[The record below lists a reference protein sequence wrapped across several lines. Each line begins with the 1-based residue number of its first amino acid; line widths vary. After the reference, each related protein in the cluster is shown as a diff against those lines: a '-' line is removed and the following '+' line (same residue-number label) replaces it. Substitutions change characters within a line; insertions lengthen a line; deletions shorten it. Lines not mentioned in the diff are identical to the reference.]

1 MIKQNPLTIQFQDW
15 LAKPENARALD
26 TLADAVHRKMKIA
39 RLGLYSCAPEQVDW
53 KDIRQEL
60 IVFLLRDENMLSG
73 LMERRPGAIK
83 QVRQF
88 LWHRMIDL
96 SRSKG
101 AGQDIHKD
109 TWRLF
114 YRHVLEVLNESHEFI
129 RDRGSGK
136 GKTRFSMTEK
146 PAQTLIMADDFMTI
160 AFPPDLPGEFG
171 RLNTRENI
179 LTLAR
184 HFWISS
190 ARVAGVHDLC
200 MEIQDFLAW
209 VNRHVVLQPGVDSY
223 SVTGGDKDAFNPL
236 TGQPAPDSLDN
247 MKKNMLT
254 AWAQNFFNLL
264 KETERKIFF
273 YYDCEGLT
281 HKAVAE
287 LMKKKASLFYQRDK
301 IREKLKSFLRA
312 LDWVSPGYET
322 DGQDGRE
329 FEFFL
334 LCLCDNL
341 GTWVHLVEKR

>member
-1 MIKQNPLTIQFQDW
+1 MMKRNALTTQFQSW

-39 RLGLYSCAPEQVDW
+39 RLDLYGCAPEQVDRQ
-53 KDIRQEL
+53 DIRQEL

-73 LMERRPGAIK
+73 LMGRKPGAIK

-96 SRSKG
+96 SRSKD

-114 YRHVLEVLNESHEFI
+114 YRHVLEVLAESDDFI
-129 RDRGSGK
+129 RDRGAAK
-136 GKTRFSMTEK
+136 GKMRFSMTEN

-184 HFWISS
+184 HFWSSS
-190 ARVAGVHDLC
+190 ARAAGVHDLC
-200 MEIQDFLAW
+200 MKIQDFLAW
-209 VNRHVVLQPGVDSY
+209 VNRHVVLQPGVESY
-223 SVTGGDKDAFNPL
+223 PVTDGEKDAFNPL
-236 TGQPAPDSLDN
+236 TERPAPGGLDN

-254 AWAQNFFNLL
+254 VWAQNFFNRL
-264 KETERKIFF
+264 KNTERKIFF

-281 HKAVAE
+281 HKAVSE
-287 LMKKKASLFYQRDK
+287 LMKKKAGLSYQRDK
-301 IREKLKSFLRA
+301 IREKLRSFLRA
-312 LDWVSPGYET
+312 LDWVSPDYDT
-322 DGQDGRE
+322 KGQDGRD

-334 LCLCDNL
+334 LNLCDNL
-341 GTWVHLVEKR
+341 GSWVNLGEKG